1 MPKRSYEDFARE
13 IAQYQAPPTA
23 PMLQDLI
30 MNTMA
35 LEADDVDERV
45 TEFARSRIE
54 LAYRTGNVETHL
66 RHLYDVLCVLEQ
78 EIAEA

>member
-1 MPKRSYEDFARE
+1 MPKRSYEDFAQD
-13 IAQYQAPPTA
+13 IARYQAPPTA

-30 MNTMA
+30 AHTVA
-35 LEADDVDERV
+35 LDADDVDERV

-66 RHLYDVLCVLEQ
+66 RHLYDVLCVLER
-78 EIAEA
+78 EMAET